1 MVLSL
6 CALLTVVGVI
16 RHRRKF
22 PNAERPYRTLLY
34 PVPALLF
41 GIIISWSIIYML
53 YTDFC
58 QYLDGQHLLPWTTLL
73 SLGTLL
79 FGYVVYLLSQQL
91 SQQH

>member
-1 MVLSL
+1 
-6 CALLTVVGVI
+6 
-16 RHRRKF
+16 
-22 PNAERPYRTLLY
+22 
-34 PVPALLF
+34 
-41 GIIISWSIIYML
+41 ML